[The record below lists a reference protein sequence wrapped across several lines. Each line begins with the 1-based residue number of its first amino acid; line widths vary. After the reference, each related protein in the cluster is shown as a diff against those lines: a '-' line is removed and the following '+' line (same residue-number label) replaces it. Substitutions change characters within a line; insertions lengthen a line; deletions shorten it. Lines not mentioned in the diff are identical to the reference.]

1 MSGDGAPERSGDGS
15 SGESGVG
22 AVWPVHLDLKRDTAL
37 TVRWSDGRV
46 SVYPVLYLRRQSPS
60 AEARQEREAIDAGP
74 LAVLKDRGGAAS
86 LRAESMELVGNYALR
101 VRFSDGHDTGLY
113 TWGYLREID
122 PSRPE
127 AGLAGGSEADEPGST
142 GPR

>member
-1 MSGDGAPERSGDGS
+1 MSGSVEGLGEERA
-15 SGESGVG
+15 ES
-22 AVWPVHLDLKRDTAL
+22 VWPVHLDLKRDRAL

-46 SVYPVLYLRRQSPS
+46 SVYPVLYLRRHSPS
-60 AEARQEREAIDAGP
+60 AEARQEREALEAGP

-122 PSRPE
+122 PDRLE
-127 AGLAGGSEADEPGST
+127 DGLAGDEPEGVA
-142 GPR
+142 GD